1 MFALLTLG
9 SSLEPGTAEYNQSVL
24 ILVFAC
30 LISLT
35 FSFLCSAYEAV
46 LLSLTPAQI
55 AEISIKHPVAG
66 ETWRDFKARLERPI
80 SVILLLNT
88 AAHTIGA
95 TLAGAQVGQLTGDR
109 GAAIF
114 SVIFTYFM
122 FQFTEILPKS
132 VAVRHNKFLA
142 PYLAWPLKALITL
155 LSPMVW
161 FVSLVNRPFDPARKG
176 NGHHATLE
184 EIVALAGIARLSNLI
199 GSHQERIIHG
209 AARLS
214 TLKARDVMIPV
225 EQVAFL
231 STSLSLMKA
240 IVAAHLDPHTRF
252 PICESDDKDKVAG
265 YVNFK
270 ELIYRTRTNPSDPS
284 LIGIIRPVH
293 FARPDEPATS
303 LFTAFVEQH
312 VHMAIVR
319 DAAGKTLGILTL
331 EDIVEELVGEI
342 EDEFDRLPRNCHSL
356 SGGTWMVGGGF
367 PVTSLAQELKTP
379 LPDAHGT
386 TSAWLIRRIGHMPP
400 ANSIHTEGPHSFMV
414 RRIRRGKIFE
424 VAVTPAGVTA
434 APA

>member
-1 MFALLTLG
+1 MLPLLIAGTLA
-9 SSLEPGTAEYNQSVL
+9 PGTPEYNHSILLLVL
-24 ILVFAC
+24 AC
-30 LISLT
+30 VISLT

-80 SVILLLNT
+80 SVILLVNT

-95 TLAGAQVGQLTGDR
+95 TLAGAQVGQITGDR

-114 SVIFTYFM
+114 SVFFTYFM

-142 PYLAWPLKALITL
+142 PYLALPLRALITM
-155 LSPMVW
+155 LSPIVW

-176 NGHHATLE
+176 HGHHATLE

-214 TLKARDVMIPV
+214 TLKARDVMIPI
-225 EQVAFL
+225 EQVSFL
-231 STSLSLMKA
+231 STAQSLPQA
-240 IVAAHLDPHTRF
+240 IIAAHLDPHTRF
-252 PICESDDKDKVAG
+252 PMCEGDDKDKVAG

-270 ELIYRTRTNPSDPS
+270 EMIYRTRTNPTDPT
-284 LIGIIRPVH
+284 LLGIIRPVH

-303 LFTAFVEQH
+303 LFTVFVEQH
-312 VHMAIVR
+312 VHMAVVR

-342 EDEFDRLPRNCHSL
+342 EDEFDRLPRNCHRL

-367 PVTSLAQELKTP
+367 PIASLAQEIKAP
-379 LPDAHGT
+379 LPDLNGT
-386 TSAWLIRRIGHMPP
+386 TSAWLIRRVGHMPS
-400 ANSIHTEGPHSFMV
+400 ANHIHREGDFAFMV

-424 VAVTPAGVTA
+424 VAVTPSDATA